1 MNNNKQ
7 KNQKTTTEKTSES
20 FDLKQIFPTIDEWPE
35 SWAGDNDDIPVGKII
50 LKEFK
55 IFLLEQQA
63 RLAKKTLNDY
73 GNYLWALGGE
83 IIRDTNCS
91 EIKVKDLKDDFLL
104 KYVDEC
110 GGPYWRHAT
119 SESDHERYH
128 SICRRFYK
136 YLINK
141 SK

>member
-1 MNNNKQ
+1 MVNNKQ
-7 KNQKTTTEKTSES
+7 KKKNITNKKSSES
-20 FDLKQIFPTIDEWPE
+20 LPLNQVFPTIDDWPE
-35 SWAGDNDDIPVGKII
+35 SWAGDKNDIPVGKII

-55 IFLLEQQA
+55 IFLHEQQS
-63 RLAKKTLNDY
+63 RLTKNTLKDY

-91 EIKVKDLKDDFLL
+91 EIKEKDLKDDFLL
-104 KYVDEC
+104 SYVSEC
-110 GGPYWRHAT
+110 GGPDWRHAT
-119 SESDHERYH
+119 SESDLERYH